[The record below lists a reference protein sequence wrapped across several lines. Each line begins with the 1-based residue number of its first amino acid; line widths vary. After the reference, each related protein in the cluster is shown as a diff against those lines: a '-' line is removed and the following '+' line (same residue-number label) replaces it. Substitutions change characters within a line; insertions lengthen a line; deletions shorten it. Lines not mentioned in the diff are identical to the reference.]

1 MPNLGSGDGEDLDDI
16 ENQNLD
22 LNTDFLDANG
32 NALNQTPADASQ
44 GDSQQVNPYEGL
56 QLIAI
61 QSARKLLSSDRNP
74 PIDELIACDMLPTLV
89 DCLDNE
95 SNSTLQ
101 FEAAWALTNIASGS
115 SYQTMQVVQ
124 ANAVP
129 KFLKLLN
136 SPHQNVCV

>member
-22 LNTDFLDANG
+22 INTDFLNSNDATLTQATDN
-32 NALNQTPADASQ
+32 SQ
-44 GDSQQVNPYEGL
+44 GDAAQVNPYEGL
-56 QLIAI
+56 TQSQQLTQIALHSKSADENQQLIAI

-74 PIDELIACDMLPTLV
+74 PIDELISCDMLPTLV

-95 SNSTLQ
+95 ANSTLQ

-115 SYQTMQVVQ
+115 SY
-124 ANAVP
+124 
-129 KFLKLLN
+129 
-136 SPHQNVCV
+136 